1 MIQNKTDT
9 FLEDLELL
17 GYHSI
22 NEKQQNQLNRYYE
35 LLIEWNNKMNL
46 TSITAYDEVMKKHFI
61 DSLSII
67 RAGIDIDSKK
77 IIDVGTGAGFPGI
90 PIKILFPNTKI
101 MLLDSLNKRI
111 TFLNEV
117 IDQLELKDIDTV
129 HDRAED
135 GAKNKLFREQ
145 YDICVSRA
153 VSNLS
158 SLSEMCIP
166 FVKKDGYFISY
177 KSGTCKEEIE
187 QSKNALK
194 ILGGNLLRLE
204 QFQLPNSDIDRTLL
218 IIKKVKAT
226 PGTYPRKAG
235 TPLKNP
241 L

>member
-9 FLEDLELL
+9 FLKDLELL
-17 GYHSI
+17 GYHSL
-22 NEKQQNQLNRYYE
+22 NEKQKNQFNRYYE

-67 RAGIDIDSKK
+67 HAGIDIDSKK

-117 IDQLELKDIDTV
+117 IDQLELKDINTV

-177 KSGTCKEEIE
+177 KSGTCMEEIE

-194 ILGGNLLRLE
+194 ILGGNLLRIE